1 MLAEEADRGVAM
13 CYGRPMGQRDHY
25 EVLGVGRGASTDE
38 VKSAFRKLAVQL
50 HPDRNP
56 DDPQSAEKF
65 KEAAAAYRVLS
76 DPEKRQMYDR
86 FGHRVDDP
94 GSPFGSGGPFPG
106 GVVDLSDLA
115 FDGLLGDLL
124 GAFGVGRG
132 DKGDLK
138 VALEV
143 TFEEAAFGC
152 EKELSYERI
161 VSCGDCSGS
170 GAAKGTKPSTC
181 TACAG
186 RGRVR
191 FQQGLFPIAV
201 ERTCSRCKGSGSI
214 VTDPCTG
221 CRGAGVRP
229 QKHTIAVT
237 IPPGTETGAARM
249 VAGAGNRARA
259 DRPAGDLELGL
270 IVKPHAIFR
279 RVDDDVHLRLTLPF
293 AQAALGSDVDV
304 PTIDGSGKLRIPAGT
319 QPGAVLRIKGKGIP
333 HRTGIGRGDQ
343 RVEIAIGVPTRL
355 TPRQAE
361 LLEAFAKESGDDAVT
376 AKGRTF
382 VDKLK
387 DLF

>member
-1 MLAEEADRGVAM
+1 
-13 CYGRPMGQRDHY
+13 MGQRDHY
-25 EVLGVGRGASTDE
+25 EVLGVSRGASPDE

-50 HPDRNP
+50 HPDKNP
-56 DDPQSAEKF
+56 DDPASTEKF

-106 GVVDLSDLA
+106 GVVDLSDFA

-138 VALEV
+138 VSLEV

-152 EKELSYERI
+152 EKELSYER
-161 VSCGDCSGS
+161 VVGCADCSGS
-170 GAAKGTKPSTC
+170 GAATGTKPSTC

-214 VTDPCTG
+214 VTDPCVT
-221 CRGAGVRP
+221 CRGAGVRA

-237 IPPGTETGAARM
+237 IPPGTETGASRM
-249 VAGAGNRARA
+249 VAGAGNRVRP
-259 DRPAGDLELGL
+259 DRPAGDLELAL
-270 IVKPHAIFR
+270 SVTAHPIFR
-279 RVDDDVHLRLTLPF
+279 RVDDDVHLLLKIGF
-293 AQAALGSDVDV
+293 AQAALGGEVEV
-304 PTIDGSGKLRIPAGT
+304 PTIDGSGKLRIPPGT
-319 QPGAVLRIKGKGIP
+319 QPGTTLRIKGKGIP

-343 RVEIAIGVPTRL
+343 RVEVAVAVPTSL
-355 TPRQAE
+355 TPKQVE
-361 LLEAFAKESGDDAVT
+361 LLEAFAKESGGDDGI
-376 AKGRTF
+376 GRGKTF